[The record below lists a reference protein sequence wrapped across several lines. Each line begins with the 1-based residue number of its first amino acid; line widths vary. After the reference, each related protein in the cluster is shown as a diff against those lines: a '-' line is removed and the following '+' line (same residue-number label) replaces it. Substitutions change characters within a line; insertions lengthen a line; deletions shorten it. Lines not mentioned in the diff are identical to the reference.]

1 MTQYKDV
8 TDKAKEELDKEKV
21 DKLMDQSVRQ
31 IYLHVNKKDP
41 EHNDFFRVDYHS
53 GRSKTEYFDRRKKP
67 KTENNGLKMRR
78 WDFVNKFLSK

>member
-8 TDKAKEELDKEKV
+8 TDKAKQELDKEKV
-21 DKLMDQSVRQ
+21 DALMDQSVRQ
-31 IYLHVNKKDP
+31 MYLHVNKRDP

-53 GRSKTEYFDRRKKP
+53 GRSETEYFDKRKKP
-67 KTENNGLKMRR
+67 KTENSGFKLRR